1 MKIIAVTNQKGGVG
15 KTTTVV
21 NLAALLGEEEPGRT
35 LVVDMDPQAQASEHV
50 RARVHRDSPIYEVL
64 ARGGRIEDFAA
75 QTSYGFDIL
84 AGGEE
89 TAIVE
94 SHMITTASGRG
105 RYALADALREVAAG
119 RWDRVLIDCPP
130 SLGALTMSALIA
142 AEVALVPLE
151 LQAMS
156 VDGLKMLTRSVD
168 LMRRDNPA
176 LTIAAIFGTN
186 SNMRTR
192 EAVEAQEELR
202 AGFPEVFLE
211 ETIHMNTALSRA
223 FRKGVPI
230 SYFEPDSAGA
240 QDYRA
245 LLRALKVRGVL

>member
-21 NLAALLGEEEPGRT
+21 NLAALLGEEPGRT
-35 LVVDMDPQAQASEHV
+35 LVIDLDPQAQASEHV
-50 RARVHRDSPIYEVL
+50 RARVHRDSPVYEVL
-64 ARGGRIEDFAA
+64 ARGGRIEEHALP
-75 QTSYGFDIL
+75 TSYGFDIL

-94 SHMITTASGRG
+94 SHMITASSGRG
-105 RYALADALREVAAG
+105 RYALADALGEVSVG
-119 RWDRVLIDCPP
+119 RWERVLLDCPP

-156 VDGLKMLTRSVD
+156 VDGLKMLTRAVD
-168 LMRRDNPA
+168 LMRRDNPR
-176 LTIAAIFGTN
+176 LSIAAIFGTN
-186 SNMRTR
+186 SNLRTR
-192 EAVEAQEELR
+192 EAQEAQEELR
-202 AGFPEVFLE
+202 MGFPEVFLE
-211 ETIHMNTALSRA
+211 ELIHTNTALSRA

-230 SYFEPDSAGA
+230 GYFEPDSSGA

-245 LLRALKVRGVL
+245 LLRALQARGVL